1 MNSGSRELIVPS
13 PEGKFDVTDEAK
25 PRHALKE
32 EIRDSRDAGCATME
46 DLERCRQ
53 ETAELRQRLQE
64 RGAELRALAV
74 QVARLSRY
82 ELASLLMGS
91 LAYDVNNLL
100 TVIKGY
106 CEMMHDR
113 MGDVVIQAEVE
124 EVMKASDRAAGIV
137 KQLLSLQLNAA
148 HDQVRGMQSGKET
161 PA

>member
-1 MNSGSRELIVPS
+1 VPS
-13 PEGKFDVTDEAK
+13 PEGKLEVTKDK
-25 PRHALKE
+25 
-32 EIRDSRDAGCATME
+32 IRDALREEPQESRATGCCETME

-53 ETAELRQRLQE
+53 EAAELRAHLQE
-64 RGAELRALAV
+64 RGTELRAMAE

-124 EVMKASDRAAGIV
+124 EVIKASDRAAGIV

-148 HDQVRGMQSGKET
+148 HDQIKGMQSGKET